1 MNQKG
6 IFMYWRFLG
15 MGVVGISLLFGGCD
29 RKNISPPQ
37 PVGVQPTAIPAVAP
51 DIGNSGLPELSSAT
65 EIVSKFMTAMFQGE
79 SQTIRALLTPTARQK
94 GEEMGIPFAP
104 KTTHTASF
112 TIDQT
117 IPQGKHCAYVHTTL
131 TDLNEKG
138 EKESVE
144 IVWIVAKHK
153 EGWRI
158 SGAAVAL
165 FDGQDKTLLNFED
178 PEAAQN
184 AISAAESQSVTKNTT
199 GNL

>member
-1 MNQKG
+1 
-6 IFMYWRFLG
+6 MYKQFLG

-29 RKNISPPQ
+29 GKNSSSSQ
-37 PVGVQPTAIPAVAP
+37 PVGVLSTVTSTTTADA
-51 DIGNSGLPELSSAT
+51 GNSDLPEISSAT

-94 GEEMGIPFAP
+94 GKELGIHFAP
-104 KTTHTASF
+104 QTTHTASF

-117 IPQGKHCAYVHTTL
+117 IPQGENCVYVHTTL

-144 IVWIVAKHK
+144 IIWIVAKNQ

-184 AISAAESQSVTKNTT
+184 AISVAESQSVTKNTT
-199 GNL
+199 ANNE